1 MALTKRLQ
9 SAWNA
14 FRDVTPPSQFLSFN
28 ETSYAY
34 SPTAPKLRTGGD
46 RSILNS
52 IYTRIG
58 IDCAAIKIQHVR
70 VDENENYKDVIDST
84 LNTCLNQSANV
95 DQTGR
100 ALMQD
105 VVMSMCDEGVV
116 AIVPVDTSTNPRH
129 TDSYK
134 IYTLRVGKIVEWF
147 PSRVL
152 VHLYN
157 EENGKY
163 EDVLLPKR
171 MVAIVENPLYAIM
184 NAPNSTLKRLIYKL
198 NLLDAIDTQSGSGK
212 LDLIIQLPYIIKSDA
227 RRKQAEQRRKDIEMQ
242 LAGSKYGIAYTDGTE
257 HITQLNR
264 PVENNLMNQIT
275 YLMTTLYSQL
285 GLTEGVFNG
294 TATEQEMLNYHNR
307 TIEPILSA
315 IVDEFNRKFLTE
327 TARTQGQRI
336 MFFRDPF
343 KLAPI
348 SQIADLGDKLT
359 RNEILTSNEFRAI
372 IGYKPVDSERANSLM
387 NKNLNQDVMPES
399 EQSSEEDEG
408 GY

>member
-14 FRDVTPPSQFLSFN
+14 FRDVNSPSQFLSFN
-28 ETSYAY
+28 ETSYNY
-34 SPTAPKLRTGGD
+34 SPTIPKLRTGGD

-58 IDCAAIKIQHVR
+58 IDVSSVKIQHVR
-70 VDENENYKDVIDST
+70 VDENDNFKEVIDST
-84 LNTCLNQSANV
+84 LNTCLNKSANI

-100 ALMQD
+100 ALIQD
-105 VVMSMCDEGVV
+105 IVMSLCDEGVV
-116 AIVPVDTSTNPRH
+116 AVVPVDTSTNPNK

-134 IYTLRVGKIVEWF
+134 IYTMRVGKILEWY

-157 EENGKY
+157 EENGKF
-163 EDVLLPKR
+163 EDILLPKR
-171 MVAIVENPLYAIM
+171 TVAIIENPLYAIM

-198 NLLDAIDTQSGSGK
+198 NLLDAIDTHSGSGK

-242 LAGSKYGIAYTDGTE
+242 LSGSKYGIAYTDGTE
-257 HITQLNR
+257 HVTQLNR

-294 TATEQEMLNYHNR
+294 TANESEMLNYHNR

-372 IGYKPVDSERANSLM
+372 IGYKPVDDERANMLI
-387 NKNLNQDVMPES
+387 NKNLNQDVMPEG
-399 EQSSEEDEG
+399 EQPSEEEA
-408 GY
+408 YE